1 MKDYRK
7 FKIIKK
13 SLPIYCKDT
22 NVQEI
27 FCELSKERNAFS
39 KKPLTES
46 MITEILRCMLAT
58 SLNSTTE
65 MQFVNYRSKS

>member
-46 MITEILRCMLAT
+46 MITRDFTLYVSCKPKLY
-58 SLNSTTE
+58 
-65 MQFVNYRSKS
+65 YRDAVCKL